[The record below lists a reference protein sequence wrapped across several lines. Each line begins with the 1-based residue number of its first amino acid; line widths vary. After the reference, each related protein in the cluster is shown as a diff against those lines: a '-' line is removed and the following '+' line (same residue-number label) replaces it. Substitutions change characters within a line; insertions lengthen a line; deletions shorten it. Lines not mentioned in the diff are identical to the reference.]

1 MIRRLCLRTAARSFR
16 PAVYRRYYHATM
28 TSDDP
33 SVAPSPAPAM
43 IPPAVEAAA
52 PEKRGM
58 VVLAP
63 MVRSGQLPMRLLSLK
78 YGADLVW
85 GPETIDKALIGTTR
99 IENPETGCVDYM
111 RAGLVIRLC
120 PPREKSKLIFQLGTA
135 SPETAV
141 EAAKIVSQDVS
152 GIDVNSGCPKPF
164 STHAGMG
171 AALLKDPDRL
181 ISILKALVAGVGP
194 STPYALPISVKI
206 RLLKTI
212 DETHALITNLCKT
225 GISTLTLH
233 CRTVPMRKTERAIRD
248 ALAGASDICRAA
260 GVRFFVNGDVKNWAH
275 AQSLIR
281 EYNIAGGAMIAIAA
295 EANPSV
301 FCDTGVKEWREVLAD
316 YLTIAME
323 TENPFANTKFC
334 MMNLVPGKQP
344 LREKLAR
351 AKTFREVCDAVGM
364 ECTIPE
370 ERDVGT
376 VKTQR
381 MTAAEERDA
390 QAKKE
395 KDERLERLAE
405 LKRRK
410 AEEGEG
416 AGEETGKRVKMD
428 VQQAAPMDGVVPLPT
443 VGVAEA
449 VDTAV

>member
-1 MIRRLCLRTAARSFR
+1 
-16 PAVYRRYYHATM
+16 M

-33 SVAPSPAPAM
+33 SVAPSPAAAM
-43 IPPAVEAAA
+43 IPPAAEAAAA
-52 PEKRGM
+52 PEKHGM

-99 IENPETGCVDYM
+99 IEHPETGCVDYE
-111 RAGLVIRLC
+111 RTGLVIRLC
-120 PPREKSKLIFQLGTA
+120 PRREKSKLIFQLGTA

-181 ISILKALVAGVGP
+181 VSILTALVAAVGP
-194 STPYALPISVKI
+194 ATPYALPISVKI
-206 RLLKTI
+206 RLLKTVE
-212 DETHALITNLCKT
+212 DTHALITRLCKT
-225 GISTLTLH
+225 GITTLTLH

-260 GVRFFVNGDVKNWAH
+260 NVRFFVNGDVKSWAH
-275 AQSLIR
+275 AQDLIR
-281 EYNIAGGAMIAIAA
+281 DYNISGGAMIAIAA

-301 FCDTGVKEWREVLAD
+301 FCDTGNKQWQEVLTD

-334 MMNLVPGKQP
+334 LMNLVPGKQP
-344 LREKLAR
+344 LREQLAR
-351 AKTFREVCDAVGM
+351 AKTFREVCDAVGIA
-364 ECTIPE
+364 CTIPD
-370 ERDVGT
+370 ERDIGT
-376 VKTQR
+376 VRTQR
-381 MTAAEERDA
+381 ITAAEQRDL

-395 KDERLERLAE
+395 KEERLERLAE
-405 LKRRK
+405 LKQRK
-410 AEEGEG
+410 AEEGEQRP
-416 AGEETGKRVKMD
+416 EESRKRIKVD
-428 VQQAAPMDGVVPLPT
+428 EQQAGVVDVDASLSPGGA
-443 VGVAEA
+443 VEA
-449 VDTAV
+449 VNAAV